1 VELLFED
8 RVLAA
13 VCASERLLAR
23 DYGAPCARDIAMR
36 FHEIEAAA
44 SLAELRL
51 LPHVGARELP
61 GRPGL
66 VRLNVLQSHCLILR
80 PQANGGVTAKPR
92 IDWEATVAVV
102 LLEISRAA
110 A

>member
-1 VELLFED
+1 MELLFED
-8 RVLAA
+8 RALAA

-23 DYGAPCARDIAMR
+23 DYGGPCARDIAMR
-36 FHEIEAAA
+36 LHEIEAAA

-51 LPHVGARELP
+51 LPHAGARELP
-61 GRPGL
+61 DRPGL

-80 PQANGGVTAKPR
+80 PRANGGVTIEHR
-92 IDWEATVAVV
+92 IEWDASVTVV
-102 LLEISRAA
+102 LLEIARAA

>member
-1 VELLFED
+1 VDLLFED
-8 RVLAA
+8 GALAV
-13 VCASERLLAR
+13 VCASERLLTR

-61 GRPGL
+61 GRPGH

-80 PQANGGVTAKPR
+80 PQPNVGVVITPR

-102 LLEISRAA
+102 LLEIARAA

>member
-1 VELLFED
+1 MELLFED
-8 RVLAA
+8 RTLAA

-23 DYGAPCARDIAMR
+23 DYGAPFARDIAMR

-61 GRPGL
+61 DRPGL

-80 PQANGGVTAKPR
+80 PRPNGGVATEPR
-92 IDWEATVAVV
+92 IDWEASVTVV
-102 LLEISRAA
+102 LLEIARAVA
-110 A
+110 